1 VASLDLDTR
10 VSGAAGRYRAV
21 ISPEW
26 EVWGPDGGYVAAIA
40 LRAAGAEAR
49 IPRPVAFAAHYL
61 SVARFA
67 PVDLEVTA
75 VHRGRRSESLR
86 VSMTQEGKPV
96 LEAIVRTAAELPG
109 LTHEH
114 TEPPDVPGPEGLRSS
129 DEVYAGQP
137 TFPFWQN
144 LEGRPVDPDL
154 WREGRPARPPLL
166 HQWYRYRPVAR
177 FDDPFVNAGRALV
190 LIDTLVWPAACQ
202 RHVGPAFTAPNL
214 DVVAWFH
221 RAADDSE
228 WLLGDAVA
236 PIAEGGLIGGTVRIW
251 SADRRLVATGGAQLL
266 CVPGSGPAPRLIRQ
280 PSSTPRTGSAR
291 P

>member
-1 VASLDLDTR
+1 MRSLDLDTR

-21 ISPEW
+21 ISSDW
-26 EVWGPDGGYVAAIA
+26 DVWGPNGGYVAAIA

-109 LTHEH
+109 LAHDE
-114 TEPPDVPGPEGLRSS
+114 TEPPEVPGPEGLSNM
-129 DEVYAGQP
+129 DELHAGQP
-137 TFPFWQN
+137 TYRFWQN
-144 LEGRPVDPDL
+144 LEGRPVAPGL
-154 WREGRPARPPLL
+154 WQGGRPVRSPVIR
-166 HQWYRYRPVAR
+166 QWYRYWPVAR
-177 FDDPFVNAGRALV
+177 FEDPFVNAARALV

-202 RHVGPAFTAPNL
+202 RHLAPEFTAPNL
-214 DVVAWFH
+214 DIVAWFH
-221 RAADDSE
+221 RPAHDSE
-228 WLLGDAVA
+228 WLLADAIA
-236 PIAEGGLIGGTVRIW
+236 PIAESGLIGGTVRLW
-251 SADRRLVATGGAQLL
+251 SVDRRLVATGGAPLL
-266 CVPGSGPAPRLIRQ
+266 CAPGPGPEPRPPRAPAA
-280 PSSTPRTGSAR
+280 TPRTGSVR

>member
-1 VASLDLDTR
+1 
-10 VSGAAGRYRAV
+10 
-21 ISPEW
+21 
-26 EVWGPDGGYVAAIA
+26 
-40 LRAAGAEAR
+40 
-49 IPRPVAFAAHYL
+49 
-61 SVARFA
+61 
-67 PVDLEVTA
+67 
-75 VHRGRRSESLR
+75 SESLR

-166 HQWYRYRPVAR
+166 HQWYRYR
-177 FDDPFVNAGRALV
+177 
-190 LIDTLVWPAACQ
+190 
-202 RHVGPAFTAPNL
+202 
-214 DVVAWFH
+214 
-221 RAADDSE
+221 
-228 WLLGDAVA
+228 
-236 PIAEGGLIGGTVRIW
+236 
-251 SADRRLVATGGAQLL
+251 LVATGGAQLL

>member
-154 WREGRPARPPLL
+154 WREGRPARPP
-166 HQWYRYRPVAR
+166 
-177 FDDPFVNAGRALV
+177 V
-190 LIDTLVWPAACQ
+190 LT
-202 RHVGPAFTAPNL
+202 
-214 DVVAWFH
+214 
-221 RAADDSE
+221 S
-228 WLLGDAVA
+228 
-236 PIAEGGLIGGTVRIW
+236 GT
-251 SADRRLVATGGAQLL
+251 ATGPSLA
-266 CVPGSGPAPRLIRQ
+266 STIR
-280 PSSTPRTGSAR
+280 S
-291 P
+291 